1 MSAIIILI
9 LRVFA
14 AASLYAFLGFIIFIL
29 WKDLKET
36 DKKTGGS
43 LQTSIIIK
51 DISKDEIQD
60 FRDNEIFIGR
70 DELAQIRLQ
79 HDESVSNI
87 HARIFHKEENWWV
100 EDLQSTNGSFLNEE
114 PIVTPTII
122 VAGDQITCGKT
133 TIEITMNNN
142 PPPTEI

>member
-1 MSAIIILI
+1 MSAVIILI

-36 DKKTGGS
+36 DIKTGGS

-51 DISKDEIQD
+51 DISKDEIHD

-70 DELAQIRLQ
+70 DALAQIRLQ
-79 HDESVSNI
+79 YDESVSNI

-100 EDLQSTNGSFLNEE
+100 EDLQSTNGTFLNEE

-142 PPPTEI
+142 PLPTEI

>member
-14 AASLYAFLGFIIFIL
+14 VASLYAFLGFIIFIL

-70 DELAQIRLQ
+70 DALAQIRLQ
-79 HDESVSNI
+79 HDESVSNM
-87 HARIFHKEENWWV
+87 HARIFRKERNWWV
-100 EDLQSTNGSFLNEE
+100 EDLQSTNGTFLNED
-114 PIVTPTII
+114 PIITPTII
-122 VAGDQITCGKT
+122 IPGDQITCGKT
-133 TIEITMNNN
+133 TIEITISDN
-142 PPPTEI
+142 PPSTEI

>member
-1 MSAIIILI
+1 MSAVIILI

-43 LQTSIIIK
+43 LQTSITIK

-87 HARIFHKEENWWV
+87 HARIFQKEENWWI
-100 EDLQSTNGSFLNEE
+100 EDLQSTNGTFLNEE
-114 PIVTPTII
+114 PIVTSTII
-122 VAGDQITCGKT
+122 VAGDKITCGKT
-133 TIEITMNNN
+133 TIEIMMNNN

>member
-1 MSAIIILI
+1 MSAVIILI

-14 AASLYAFLGFIIFIL
+14 AVSLYAFLGFIILIL
-29 WKDLKET
+29 WKDIKET
-36 DKKTGGS
+36 DKKTSGS

-70 DELAQIRLQ
+70 GKLAQIRLQ

-87 HARIFHKEENWWV
+87 HARIFRKEEKWWV
-100 EDLQSTNGSFLNEE
+100 EDLQSTNGTFLNEE

-133 TIEITMNNN
+133 TFEITMNNN

>member
-1 MSAIIILI
+1 MSAVIILI

-14 AASLYAFLGFIIFIL
+14 AISLYAFLGSIILIL

-36 DKKTGGS
+36 DKKTSGALQPS
-43 LQTSIIIK
+43 LTVK
-51 DISKDEIQD
+51 DISKDEIQN
-60 FRDNEIFIGR
+60 FKENEIFIGR

-79 HDESVSNI
+79 DDESVSNI
-87 HARIFHKEENWWV
+87 HARIFRKEENWRI
-100 EDLQSTNGSFLNEE
+100 EDLQSTNGTFLNED
-114 PIVTPTII
+114 PIITPTII

-133 TIEITMNNN
+133 TIEITINNN